1 MRRNRKIPKKMSV
14 VATNTMRFGAIIVFF
29 FVMVILNLLSSSSCK
44 QLENANGLLEREI
57 AKLDDACVRESTRW
71 EEMKTP
77 EKVEMALLRH
87 GLAMRTPGPEQTV
100 RLRPDGT
107 PFPGQLSIARAKM
120 RGAMTPVVAAASRPE
135 APRRVRSVRSAQ
147 AASGKVPYRRNR
159 RVR

>member
-77 EKVEMALLRH
+77 EKVEEALLKH
-87 GLAMRTPGPEQTV
+87 GLAMKLPRADQTV
-100 RLRPDGT
+100 RLRPDGQ
-107 PFPGQLSIARAKM
+107 PLAGQLSVSKAKM
-120 RGAMTPVVAAASRPE
+120 RNAPLVAAVERPVASR
-135 APRRVRSVRSAQ
+135 SART
-147 AASGKVPYRRNR
+147 SGQSSGYKVPYRRKR
-159 RVR
+159 SVR